1 MNIFRLGLLGQRELL
16 EIEAIQTV
24 CDRLQHATMAADRR
38 SAVLGLKSFSRQ
50 FRELVIQYGLRALLL
65 TLRKDIEDDVMVKA
79 LLEMLIIL
87 FLKVQSTE
95 DSTLGWISNQSRVQ
109 NGKYPSPV
117 LMDEV
122 EPDSFSMWIA
132 DEITATDENIRAL
145 VDVLLTVQDP
155 STKMFALQL
164 LEALVSTRMTLTKE
178 ALINIPLAMSTIVG
192 LLNEDYEPVRNE
204 TILLLMALVNH
215 NFNIQKL
222 VAFEN
227 TFDRLFE
234 IIQEEGGIRGSIL
247 VQDCL
252 TLITNLLLYNAS
264 NQKFF
269 LETDCVPK
277 LAALIAEPVSDLDG
291 VDLMLW
297 TGQRMQNLIIALEIC
312 KTFVEPN
319 NQQLTEN
326 QMKLFKS
333 GIFFSIMRIIF
344 SPLIENPVRRTA
356 LQVIGDIIAGNPELQ
371 YQFLQ
376 VDVPYLDPSL
386 PKQIQNF
393 ERPVP
398 APVALL
404 NWALLTN
411 SVHIFDTRLASVYC
425 LKCFFKENKDSRA
438 AFLLDQIKANE
449 NPSYY
454 EEIADGIERKEEA
467 NAETEKSEE
476 RAGDAHQLAETKQPL
491 NAAKTPYANLFKT
504 LMDFDSDSKLNP
516 YLVWFAAVLLIY
528 LFEDSPENCKLAQE
542 VKIGN
547 ASEGEEVMSSI
558 QAMGEILVSQLETSD
573 PRIAVGYLML
583 LSVWLYEDST
593 AVDHFLED
601 PSTFKS
607 LLAFISKNSTESSST
622 VLGMSAILAGV
633 TYEFSTSDSPISRV
647 ELHSLLIKSLGADN
661 YSQKVKQFKD
671 SEEFKNFDDSFTF
684 DVSKDDTG
692 LPKVFFV
699 SEYLDLIKDNF
710 YRIRRTLHRDPM
722 IETRPRLS
730 FEAYEELEAKH
741 VNIVKEFEDFRS
753 SATKAELILS
763 ESLSHTQNAL
773 DAATKAH
780 AELATEMAAQ
790 KEAQLSFSS
799 RIEELQGK
807 ANKLEDERSELESL
821 YKKQTL
827 EVSNLT
833 KQHKIDEVALT
844 QANKKLADVESAKTK
859 AEDGINKMSRELF
872 QLTKQKGELD
882 GIVQKLEKELASYRK
897 QLEDLRN
904 ESSRLIN
911 ELKRANDDLIHR
923 DSQSSSQGQQQ
934 NVSALQAELEESR
947 QSNANLMEKLRS
959 AANVVQDLR
968 KENEEQS
975 EELALLR
982 GKSYEQD
989 LPEHSKE
996 KFLAIQK
1003 ELEVMADLKASL
1015 ETKLANFEAS
1025 DLIKLGKPEPETE
1038 ELDHLSKEN
1047 ILLRQEIET
1056 LKTALDE
1063 GSTSTL
1069 TKGTSDVKSNLS
1081 EEYQQLKSNHEKL
1094 LQSQKDLETK
1104 ELKLH
1109 ERLEELVKT
1118 ISIRDAEITKLK
1130 DELED
1135 VEFQLSEKE
1144 LDLTASKARI
1154 ETLEHQLEL
1163 LSVRAKELNANYKSR
1178 VSALEERTSEA
1189 ESTLKK
1195 KEEEL
1200 KQVEANCEKQ
1210 LADQNEALALE
1221 LLKVEE
1227 NFTLIF
1233 DKQEKEHALEI
1244 EEQYSAHNEEFLKL
1258 KNEQELVTTALQK
1271 EQEMLQSKIENLQK
1285 QNQDMEAELSE
1296 LQKAQD
1302 ALEADV
1308 ANAEK
1313 SKNTAEAK
1321 LTEVEAELASSRAQF
1336 AEVELRLEDSKKGIL
1351 RLDEKLSIE
1360 RDEVSNTDVGKVSET
1375 SESDSL
1381 NATEEVTSLRL
1392 RIEELELALSSTKQK
1407 LSEAVPEHEVRRLKE
1422 DLSRVQQ
1429 EKIINGAA
1437 DDLRKSTEKDDD
1449 VDLNEDIQS
1458 PSSANEESRIEKLQL
1473 EIDEINRQNRLLKED
1488 LRRSK
1493 QELEV
1498 ARANLEA
1505 EFGNDPAEKQDE
1517 LKENA
1522 DTALLVQEL
1531 KAQIEALTL
1540 EVNEKARVQADFDD
1554 LVYLWGEQEQ
1564 KLTEYKK
1571 RLAELQVGTVDAK

>member
-24 CDRLQHATMAADRR
+24 CDRLQHATMPADRR

-65 TLRKDIEDDVMVKA
+65 TLRKDIEDDIMVKA

-95 DSTLGWISNQSRVQ
+95 DLTLGWISNQSRVQ

-117 LMDEV
+117 LMEEV

-155 STKMFALQL
+155 STKMYALQL

-178 ALINIPLAMSTIVG
+178 ALINIPLAMSTIVS
-192 LLNEDYEPVRNE
+192 LLNENYEPVRNE

-277 LAALIAEPVSDLDG
+277 LASLIAEPVSDLDG
-291 VDLMLW
+291 VDQILW

-454 EEIADGIERKEEA
+454 EEIADGIERKDESNDE
-467 NAETEKSEE
+467 NEKSEDS
-476 RAGDAHQLAETKQPL
+476 AGSAQQLAESLQPL

-504 LMDFDSDSKLNP
+504 LMDFDSNSKLNP

-593 AVDHFLED
+593 AVDFFLVD

-671 SEEFKNFDDSFTF
+671 SEEFKNFDDSCTF

-699 SEYLDLIKDNF
+699 SEYLDLVKDNF

-753 SATKAELILS
+753 SATKAELSLS
-763 ESLSHTQNAL
+763 ESLTHTQNAL

-780 AELATEMAAQ
+780 TELATEMAAQ
-790 KEAQLSFSS
+790 QEAQSNFNS

-807 ANKLEDERSELESL
+807 AIKLEEEHKELESL
-821 YKKQTL
+821 YKNQSL

-833 KQHKIDEVALT
+833 KQRKIDEAALT
-844 QANKKLADVESAKTK
+844 HANKKLADVEAAKTK
-859 AEDGINKMSRELF
+859 AEEGINKMSRELF
-872 QLTKQKGELD
+872 QLTKQKSELD
-882 GIVQKLEKELASYRK
+882 GTVQKLEKELASCRK
-897 QLEDLRN
+897 QLEDLKK
-904 ESSRLIN
+904 ESARLID
-911 ELKRANDDLIHR
+911 ELRRANDDLIKK
-923 DSQSSSQGQQQ
+923 DSPSSGQGEQQR
-934 NVSALQAELEESR
+934 VTALQVELEESR

-968 KENEEQS
+968 KANEEQS

-982 GKSYEQD
+982 HKSSQQD
-989 LPEHSKE
+989 LSEE
-996 KFLAIQK
+996 KFIAIQK
-1003 ELEVMADLKASL
+1003 ELEAMADMKASL
-1015 ETKLANFEAS
+1015 ETKLAIVETS
-1025 DLIKLGKPEPETE
+1025 DLKRLDKPEAETQ
-1038 ELDHLSKEN
+1038 ELAHLSKEN

-1056 LKTALDE
+1056 LKSALDE

-1069 TKGTSDVKSNLS
+1069 TKDTSDFKSDLS
-1081 EEYQQLKSNHEKL
+1081 EQYQQLKANHEKL

-1104 ELKLH
+1104 EMKLH
-1109 ERLEELVKT
+1109 EKLEELVKT
-1118 ISIRDAEITKLK
+1118 ISSRDAEITKLK

-1163 LSVRAKELNANYKSR
+1163 LSERAKELNSNYKSK
-1178 VSALEERTSEA
+1178 VSDLEERTAEA

-1195 KEEEL
+1195 KEAEL
-1200 KQVEANCEKQ
+1200 KQVEADCEKQ
-1210 LADQNEALALE
+1210 LADQNKALALE
-1221 LLKVEE
+1221 ILKVEE

-1233 DKQEKEHALEI
+1233 DKQENEHTLEI

-1258 KNEQELVTTALQK
+1258 KDEHELEIKALQ
-1271 EQEMLQSKIENLQK
+1271 QERESLRSKIENLQK
-1285 QNQDMEAELSE
+1285 QNQGMEAELSE

-1302 ALEADV
+1302 ALEAEV
-1308 ANAEK
+1308 ANAEEN
-1313 SKNTAEAK
+1313 KNFAEAR
-1321 LTEVEAELASSRAQF
+1321 LTEAEAELASSRAQV
-1336 AEVELRLEDSKKGIL
+1336 AEVVLCLEDSEKEVL
-1351 RLDEKLSIE
+1351 RLKENVSKELEQSSITETAKVAVTAEQDTLQAAEEVRTLHLKIEELESALNSTKQELSEAVPKCDVKRLEEELSRAQKDKTRNGAATDLNKSAESGEVVDLNEDASNPTPFNEENEGRLEKLQSEIE
-1360 RDEVSNTDVGKVSET
+1360 EIDRQNCQLKEDLQRS
-1375 SESDSL
+1375 
-1381 NATEEVTSLRL
+1381 RQ
-1392 RIEELELALSSTKQK
+1392 ELELALASLETEKCSRELAERQEK
-1407 LSEAVPEHEVRRLKE
+1407 KE
-1422 DLSRVQQ
+1422 D
-1429 EKIINGAA
+1429 A
-1437 DDLRKSTEKDDD
+1437 DDALQ
-1449 VDLNEDIQS
+1449 V
-1458 PSSANEESRIEKLQL
+1458 LQL
-1473 EIDEINRQNRLLKED
+1473 QA
-1488 LRRSK
+1488 
-1493 QELEV
+1493 QVEV
-1498 ARANLEA
+1498 
-1505 EFGNDPAEKQDE
+1505 
-1517 LKENA
+1517 
-1522 DTALLVQEL
+1522 
-1531 KAQIEALTL
+1531 LTL
-1540 EVNEKARVQADFDD
+1540 EVTEKARVQADYDD
-1554 LVYLWGEQEQ
+1554 LVYLWAEQEE
-1564 KLTEYKK
+1564 KLAEYKK
-1571 RLAELQVGTVDAK
+1571 RLGELQVDTVDVK